1 MAQALAPD
9 YPWAMFHD
17 PASPPLSAPAP
28 ALRGAMQRASGEAAV
43 TMRQRGGRTQVA
55 DLAQSGSARAML
67 PRVHGTDPEVVFLN
81 TAGGLTGGDAL
92 RYSLDLGPG
101 ARAVA
106 TTQTAE
112 RAYDAGGPG
121 GGRATMQVRLTLG
134 QGAHAD
140 WLPQETI
147 LYDRAAL
154 SRRTR
159 ADLAPGASVLLAEM
173 LVLGR
178 AAMGEQVAHLA
189 LSDRR
194 EVWRGAVPVLV
205 DPFALT
211 DASLCLPGTGPRPA
225 LLAGAR
231 AVAMLALVAEGAEDA
246 AAPLRAALARLEG
259 AEAAV
264 SGWDGRC
271 LVRLRAPDG
280 LPMRRAVARA
290 LHILRGGASL
300 PRVWQI

>member
-1 MAQALAPD
+1 
-9 YPWAMFHD
+9 MFQG
-17 PASPPLSAPAP
+17 PASIPMPPAALPA
-28 ALRGAMQRASGEAAV
+28 AMQRARGEALVEMIAKA
-43 TMRQRGGRTQVA
+43 GRTHLA
-55 DLAQSGSARAML
+55 DLMQSGSAKAML
-67 PRVHGTDPEVVFLN
+67 PRIHGRDPEVVFLN
-81 TAGGLTGGDAL
+81 TSGGLTGGDVL
-92 RYSLDLGPG
+92 RYALDLGPG

-112 RAYDAGGPG
+112 RAYTAGGPE
-121 GGRATMQVRLTLG
+121 GGRAAMQVRLTLG
-134 QGAHAD
+134 PDAHAD

-147 LYDRAAL
+147 LYNGAAL

-159 ADLAPGASVLLAEM
+159 ADLAPGASVLMAEM

-178 AAMGEQVAHLA
+178 AAMGEQVAELA

-211 DASLCLPGTGPRPA
+211 GASLSLPGTGARPA

-231 AVAMLALVAEGAEDA
+231 AVAMLALVANGAEDA
-246 AAPLRAALARLEG
+246 AGPLRAALAGLEG

-271 LVRLRAPDG
+271 LVRIRAADG
-280 LPMRRAVARA
+280 LPMKRAVARA